1 MSYAIIRNAKYKRNN
16 LKGIFR
22 HNERRKK
29 NYSNKNIKPELS
41 YLNYSLKDCT
51 YIYEKEFDLMREKY
65 NLKGQVKS
73 VSNII
78 CEYMITSDQKYFE
91 SIGEEETR
99 RYFETAYKFVC
110 EYQNLG
116 EEHIISA
123 KVHMDEDSPHL
134 HLVFVP
140 VVHTKDSKG
149 NDIRKIAC
157 SEFWKG
163 RDSYRQLQNAFHSY
177 VTKNGFKLER
187 GLPKEETNRKHYS
200 VKEFKQITNFEKTK
214 ELLENMS
221 LELPKVPELK
231 DMKKVMIGR
240 DDKILNEIIKPKD
253 NLIKELYRDNLALHK
268 ELSKQANIIEEVEK
282 YQNERDK
289 IIADNLELN
298 NTVKHLELEYE
309 KKSNRLDLNYDNRKR
324 ELEKEYAEQ
333 YINIEYEYKSQIRKL
348 EKENSKLHKIIDK
361 FYETIDKFIH
371 WICDKFSISEEED
384 LVRDFEFENN
394 IYFDPEK
401 QIKYEEDLEKEWDL
415 ER

>member
-22 HNERRKK
+22 HNERRNK

-41 YLNYSLKDCT
+41 HLNYSLRDCT

-149 NDIRKIAC
+149 NDISKIAC

-163 RDSYRQLQNAFHSY
+163 KDSYRQLQNAFHSY
-177 VTKNGFKLER
+177 VTKNGFNLER

-214 ELLENMS
+214 ELLENMT

-240 DDKILNEIIKPKD
+240 DEKILEEIIKPKD
-253 NLIKELYRDNLALHK
+253 KLIKELYRDNLALHK
-268 ELSKQANIIEEVEK
+268 ELSKQAIVIEEAEK
-282 YQNERDK
+282 YQNEREK
-289 IIADNLELN
+289 IIADNVELN
-298 NTVKHLELEYE
+298 NTVKHLEDEYK
-309 KKSNRLDLNYDNRKR
+309 KKSNTLDLKYDNRKR
-324 ELEKEYAEQ
+324 ELEKEFEEKTY
-333 YINIEYEYKSQIRKL
+333 NIEYEYKSKVRKL

-371 WICDKFSISEEED
+371 WICDKFSINEEED
-384 LVRDFEFENN
+384 LIRDFEFENN
-394 IYFDPEK
+394 IYFDSEK
-401 QIKYEEDLEKEWDL
+401 QINYDEELEQEL
-415 ER
+415 

>member
-22 HNERRKK
+22 HNERRNK

-41 YLNYSLKDCT
+41 YLNYSLKDCI

-214 ELLENMS
+214 ELLENMT

-253 NLIKELYRDNLALHK
+253 KLIKELYRDNLALHK
-268 ELSKQANIIEEVEK
+268 ELSKQAIVIEEAEK

-289 IIADNLELN
+289 IIADNEQLN
-298 NTVKHLELEYE
+298 NTVKHLEYEYK
-309 KKSNRLDLNYDNRKR
+309 KKSNTLDLRYDNRKR
-324 ELEKEYAEQ
+324 ELEKEYEEKSF
-333 YINIEYEYKSQIRKL
+333 NMEYEYKSKVRKL
-348 EKENSKLHKIIDK
+348 EKENNKLHKIIDK

-371 WICDKFSISEEED
+371 WICEKFDMGAED
-384 LVRDFEFENN
+384 NLIRDFQKETNTF
-394 IYFDPEK
+394 IDPEK
-401 QIKYEEDLEKEWDL
+401 QIKKEEREKEWDL

>member
-22 HNERRKK
+22 HNERRNK

-78 CEYMITSDQKYFE
+78 CEYMITSDENYFK

-110 EYQNLG
+110 EYKDLG

-149 NDIRKIAC
+149 NDISKIAC

-163 RDSYRQLQNAFHSY
+163 RDSYRELQNAFHSY

-187 GLPKEETNRKHYS
+187 GLPVEETNRKHLS
-200 VKEFKQITNFEKTK
+200 VKEYKQLTNFEKTK
-214 ELLENMS
+214 ELLENMT
-221 LELPKVPELK
+221 LELPEVPELK
-231 DMKKVMIGR
+231 DIKKLQINR
-240 DDKILNEIIKPKD
+240 DEKILEDIIKPKD
-253 NLIKELYRDNLALHK
+253 KLIKELYKDNLALHK
-268 ELSKQANIIEEVEK
+268 ELSKQAKTIEEAEK

-289 IIADNLELN
+289 ILADNEALH
-298 NTVKHLELEYE
+298 NTVKTLEHEYK
-309 KKSNRLDLNYDNRKR
+309 KKSNTLDLRFDNRKQ
-324 ELEKEYAEQ
+324 ELEDEFKNKEFD
-333 YINIEYEYKSQIRKL
+333 IRYEYQSTIKKL
-348 EKENSKLHKIIDK
+348 EKENNRLHKIVNK
-361 FYETIDKFIH
+361 FYETIEKFIT
-371 WICDKFSISEEED
+371 WVCDKFSISEEED
-384 LVRDFEFENN
+384 FIREFQEETNT
-394 IYFDPEK
+394 YLDPEK
-401 QIKYEEDLEKEWDL
+401 QLEYEEEMEREWDL
-415 ER
+415 EL